1 MNIKKILFPKAKD
14 RPKTKYLKL
23 GFRRLG
29 IPIEI
34 TDKWMKRIR
43 PPSNRLGP
51 YIYPIEFIFDKA
63 RRMILYD
70 IGTSDM
76 IYHRYLNLGFLY
88 FKIHTKA
95 RDIKRFRIIPAPNT
109 PSSIDF
115 LDDLPRLRRIRESK
129 QFVWDFFFSGWCSAN
144 GLRIKACKLAKAQ
157 LGDRAYCGLQ
167 DFKHH
172 RSAPPKLKKPR
183 MDPFVHWENQAR
195 SRINLALPGGS
206 ALPWVSFRH
215 VELWGIGAA
224 VFTYPP
230 DYHVFGKPQDQS
242 WPWIAFDTYFSNFG
256 DQLKYFIQNDDIR
269 EDVAMAGR
277 EYFDQHYFPEKQAVY
292 FVEAVEKRIRK

>member
-1 MNIKKILFPKAKD
+1 MNIKKILFPRAKD
-14 RPKTKYLKL
+14 RPKTTYLKL

-51 YIYPIEFIFDKA
+51 YIYPIEFIFDTA

-70 IGTSDM
+70 IGTTDM
-76 IYHRYLNLGFLY
+76 IYRRYLNLGFPY
-88 FKIHTKA
+88 FKIHTKPG
-95 RDIKRFRIIPAPNT
+95 DIKRFRIIPAPNT

-115 LDDLPRLRRIRESK
+115 LDDLPRLRRIREMK
-129 QFVWDFFFSGWCSAN
+129 KFDWDFFFSGWCSAN
-144 GLRIKACKLAKAQ
+144 GLRIKACLM
-157 LGDRAYCGLQ
+157 AYNKPNWISYIGLQ

-172 RSAPPKLKKPR
+172 RSAPAKLKKPR
-183 MDPFVHWENQAR
+183 MDPFEHWANQAR
-195 SRINLALPGGS
+195 SRINLALPGGA

-224 VFTYPP
+224 VLVYKP
-230 DYHVFGKPQDQS
+230 DYFLFGQPEQC
-242 WPWIAFDTYFSNFG
+242 WIEFNRDFSNFFKVV
-256 DQLKYFIQNDDIR
+256 DLFLESEDAR
-269 EDVAMAGR
+269 ETIAAAGR
-277 EYFDQHYFPEKQAVY
+277 QYFDDFLTPEKQAAY
-292 FVEAVEKRIRK
+292 FVKAVEKRIRK

>member
-1 MNIKKILFPKAKD
+1 MNIQKVIFPKAKD
-14 RPKTKYLKL
+14 RPKTKYLKF

-34 TDKWMKRIR
+34 TDKWMKRLS

-51 YIYPIEFIFDKA
+51 YVYPIEFIFDKG
-63 RRMILYD
+63 RQLILYD

-76 IYHRYLNLGFLY
+76 IYRRYLNLGFPY

-95 RDIKRFRIIPAPNT
+95 RDIKRFKVIPAPNT

-115 LDDLPRLRRIRESK
+115 LDDLPRLRRIRETK
-129 QFVWDFFFSGWCSAN
+129 KYDWDFFFSGWCSAN
-144 GLRIKACKLAKAQ
+144 GLRIKACLMAYHNPKLIS
-157 LGDRAYCGLQ
+157 YIGLQ

-172 RSAPPKLKKPR
+172 RAAPAKLKKPR
-183 MDPFVHWENQAR
+183 MDAFEHWANQAR
-195 SRINLALPGGS
+195 SKLNLALPGGS

-215 VELWGIGAA
+215 VELWAIGAA
-224 VFTYPP
+224 ILTYKP
-230 DYHVFGKPQDQS
+230 DYFVFGKPKAC
-242 WPWIAFDTYFSNFG
+242 WIEFERDFSTFNYAVKTY
-256 DQLKYFIQNDDIR
+256 LEHDDIR
-269 EDVAMAGR
+269 EEIAANGR
-277 EYFDQHYFPEKQAVY
+277 EYFDKYYLPEKQAAY